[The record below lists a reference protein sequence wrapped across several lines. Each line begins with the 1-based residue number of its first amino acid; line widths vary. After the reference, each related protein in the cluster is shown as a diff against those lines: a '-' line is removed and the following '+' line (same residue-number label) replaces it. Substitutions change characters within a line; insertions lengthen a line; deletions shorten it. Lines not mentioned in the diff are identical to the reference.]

1 LGISLLTK
9 NTQQVI
15 KEKNQSR
22 DSITNKKST
31 TKNKSK
37 KNTKTASQSRVKGKH
52 PLEIEYWFILPAI
65 RRELAIRLLEKNLKQ
80 RDIAEIVGMTE
91 AAVSQYIKGNRGRLT
106 IKDNGNEH
114 DIELP
119 QWLKDEIGD
128 SAGII
133 FDDQSESIFI
143 KETNRIMQ
151 IIRSKPREFL
161 CGVHES
167 LGEKVDDCE
176 VCFTGIVI
184 ETH

>member
-1 LGISLLTK
+1 MK
-9 NTQQVI
+9 EENPI
-15 KEKNQSR
+15 KDSKSEKNSKIK
-22 DSITNKKST
+22 SKNKKIS
-31 TKNKSK
+31 KS
-37 KNTKTASQSRVKGKH
+37 NNSSRVKGKH
-52 PLEIEYWFILPAI
+52 PLEIEYWFVLPAI
-65 RRELAIRLLEKNLKQ
+65 RRELALRLVERNLKQ
-80 RDIAEIVGMTE
+80 REIAKIVGMTE

-106 IKDNGNEH
+106 IKDGNTEI

-119 QWLKDEIGD
+119 DWLKREIET
-128 SAGII
+128 SSELIY
-133 FDDQSESIFI
+133 DDRSEPIFI